1 MIVLSVSRCA
11 PSQFKL
17 FLSFFFSFLH
27 TVFII
32 IIIFPAFY
40 LFVLNVLTVLGLRC
54 YVWAFSGCS
63 ESGLLS
69 SHGDLAQ

>member
-1 MIVLSVSRCA
+1 M
-11 PSQFKL
+11 FYL
-17 FLSFFFSFLH
+17 FLGVPPPNLNSFFLSFFSFLH
-27 TVFII
+27 TIFII

-40 LFVLNVLTVLGLRC
+40 LFVLNVLAVLGLRC

-69 SHGDLAQ
+69 SRGDLAQ